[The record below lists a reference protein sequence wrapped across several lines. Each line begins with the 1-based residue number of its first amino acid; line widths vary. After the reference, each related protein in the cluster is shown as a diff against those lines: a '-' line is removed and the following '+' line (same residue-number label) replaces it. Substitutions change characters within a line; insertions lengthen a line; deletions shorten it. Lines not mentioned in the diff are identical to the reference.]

1 MSQSSS
7 SILLKRFLKKIGQ
20 SVLFINTIVVA
31 LSNLSKTEIEK
42 IEKIKKI
49 EKDGG
54 LSIYWQPK
62 ESKDEMDD
70 LLKNSR
76 RYVLSSSLVLVQD
89 SLIDYVNALSRIRN
103 VNSKD
108 NAVDKIKATFIFA
121 QKEQEIPKY
130 WFPMLVLLVFW
141 RNKIVHNSDSRYPKE
156 YKEILI
162 DSFDEIKSNHA
173 SIDINKTLENFDNNK
188 ITLKDFSTFISIAI
202 KSVKIFDKALC
213 YDYLDE
219 DKFIAFIKIDDS
231 KYKANLFYLN
241 KILSVQPE
249 TKRKSKFSNFIL
261 KNYGIDGPLNIDLNL
276 LHSRIKHELSAP

>member
-42 IEKIKKI
+42 IEK
-49 EKDGG
+49 DGG

-76 RYVLSSSLVLVQD
+76 RYALSSSLVLVQD
-89 SLIDYVNALSRIRN
+89 SLIDYINALSRILN
-103 VNSKD
+103 LNSQN
-108 NAVDKIKATFIFA
+108 NAVEKIEEIFIFV
-121 QKEQEIPKY
+121 QKQEIPKY
-130 WFPMLVLLVFW
+130 WLPMLVLLVFW
-141 RNKIVHNSDSRYPKE
+141 RNKIVHNSGSRYPPK
-156 YKEILI
+156 YKKILI

-173 SIDINKTLENFDNNK
+173 SIDINKTLENFDNNR

-241 KILSVQPE
+241 KILSVQPK
-249 TKRKSKFSNFIL
+249 TKRESKFSNFML
-261 KNYGIDGPLNIDLNL
+261 KNYGIHGPLAIDLNS
-276 LHSRIKHELSAP
+276 LHSRIKDELSAPR